1 MARHH
6 LNHDPFSDSSSRVSI
21 FTGLATT
28 TDPDHGVS
36 PKYPG
41 FVPGSNPGQYDE
53 HMNRGAGIYAVHVHQ
68 FGGHCWGQ
76 KWI

>member
-1 MARHH
+1 
-6 LNHDPFSDSSSRVSI
+6 RVSI

-53 HMNRGAGIYAVHVHQ
+53 HMNRGAGIYAGNQTSSSSTV
-68 FGGHCWGQ
+68 GKSKGYALSSLLGD
-76 KWI
+76 